1 MERTI
6 TSDSYPY
13 VTGMGFRNRSHMIFD
28 EFQQDSV
35 DSITADGQVIFIKTD
50 MVPYFFNFVMPQIKN
65 NVVILTHNSA
75 LGIDERYRNFLDN
88 KKVICWYAQNANFH
102 HPKLFSIPLGIA
114 NLRWP
119 HGDITK
125 IDEVN
130 KMQLEKNHLVYMNF
144 DLQTNIT
151 ERSKVFNMFNQQDF
165 VLKGQKKPFMEYLK
179 DLASCKYTLSPPG
192 AGIDCHRIW
201 ESIAVGTIPIVQDCH
216 NISFHTKMPILIIN
230 DWRYLTKEFLQDKY
244 YFLRSELYDNSPL
257 YLDYWIDKIGL
268 KKNANQ

>member
-28 EFQQDSV
+28 EFQQDSPDV
-35 DSITADGQVIFIKTD
+35 ITDDGQIIFIKTD
-50 MVPYFFNFVMPQIKN
+50 MVPYFFNFVMPKIKN

-75 LGIDERYRNFLDN
+75 LGIDERYINFLN
-88 KKVICWYAQNANFH
+88 NSKVVCWYAQNANFD

-125 IDEVN
+125 IDKVN
-130 KMQLEKNHLVYMNF
+130 KMQLQKKHLVYMNF
-144 DLQTNIT
+144 DLQTNVS
-151 ERSKVFNMFNQQDF
+151 ERTKVFNMFNQKDF
-165 VLKGQKKPFMEYLK
+165 VLKGQKKPFLEYLE

-201 ESIAVGTIPIVQDCH
+201 ESIAVGTIPIVQNCH
-216 NISFHTKMPILIIN
+216 NISFHTKMPILVID
-230 DWRYLTKEFLQDKY
+230 DWRCLTQEFLEDKY
-244 YFLRSELYDNSPL
+244 YFLCSELYNNSPL
-257 YLDYWIDKIGL
+257 YLDYWITKIGL
-268 KKNANQ
+268 KKNAKQ